1 MIVLN
6 PPDIVNALPG
16 IAPTARPY
24 SMGEWPQAR
33 IKMRNGR
40 TVRWGL
46 SSIPSGDKM
55 ELAWEN
61 ITYAQAEQIATIW
74 DANYGIYGEVTL
86 PPEIFAGTTGRTT
99 GDPLYV
105 TTLDGKVITTLD
117 GKAITAT
124 GPKFSGLTE
133 FMAEPFP
140 GATWHFVG
148 KPQVSSVK
156 ARRCT
161 MQIPIGVRGFTRY
174 SA

>member
-1 MIVLN
+1 MAAQSDGGFQV
-6 PPDIVNALPG
+6 
-16 IAPTARPY
+16 
-24 SMGEWPQAR
+24 SQAA
-33 IKMRNGR
+33 
-40 TVRWGL
+40 TRWSLHGKTL
-46 SSIPSGDKM
+46 HTRKQSRSQQYGM
-55 ELAWEN
+55 Q
-61 ITYAQAEQIATIW
+61 ITGST
-74 DANYGIYGEVTL
+74 
-86 PPEIFAGTTGRTT
+86 EIFAGTTGRTA

-117 GKAITAT
+117 GKAVVAT

-156 ARRCT
+156 AKRCT